1 MSPLSFTPNSG
12 FLLMGHPYTI
22 SSVRKTEDRTE
33 IEVLDRDGVVHV
45 HSLEYLFGQYEKG
58 NLKGLTTGDTLRTPA
73 NDSKGAVLRLVSD
86 LPQKTRDEAIRRAN
100 LLSAIADAGGFQRGN
115 TLFWEQGYA
124 ELARRYGFTPP
135 PDRSTILR
143 WIRKARGAE
152 GVPLAISLASR
163 HELKGGKGKTRMST
177 AVLQITE
184 TCLQDVFLSNDNTP
198 LLDCHG
204 ELVRR
209 IDQANLFLTDAQKL
223 KAPSYGQLRRH
234 LASMDAYDIFASKHG
249 RALAEDKFRL
259 SRKMTRRFRRALER
273 VEIDHTPLDIF
284 LCHSDGVVIGR
295 AYLTVVVDKRT
306 RAILGF
312 SIGINAPSRVS
323 ALRAIAHAVSPKTY
337 LREMFPDVQN
347 DWPMYGLFELL
358 VMDNGTE
365 FHSPAFQLTIMEL
378 QLAREIAYMPRRKGY
393 YKGLVEALQ
402 KYLNLG
408 VAAGQP
414 GATLSHHWQRNKER
428 PPEEYAVH
436 TLESLTRLLHIWI
449 CDVYH
454 AETKDAL
461 SKSINETWKE
471 LTEHSPVRLPSNPE
485 LLELACTLPITRK
498 LQAYGVEV
506 CYLRTFNNAE
516 LGRLMRKYQHT
527 GTLEVE
533 VRYKPHLL
541 DKVWVKDPDTQAWLV
556 VENYDSET
564 RNSTEWREQQIHHQ
578 IRLAQSERSEVIGRA
593 QAKAK
598 LREIGASMMAAKTM
612 AKRRHALK
620 LLGLVPHVDL
630 IDTTVPAEIIDV
642 VAVEAT
648 PKKRSHPKPAKKT
661 AVRSPTPLAPALV
674 IASPAASFDYTA
686 LRPLQSLKG

>member
-1 MSPLSFTPNSG
+1 MSHLSFVPKSG
-12 FLLMGHPYTI
+12 FLLMGKPYTI
-22 SSVRKTEDRTE
+22 GSMRKTEDRTE
-33 IEVLDRDGVVHV
+33 VEAVGEDGIVHV
-45 HSLEYLFGQYEKG
+45 QSLEYLLGQYEKG
-58 NLKGLTTGDTLRTPA
+58 NLKALTTVDSLRTSA

-86 LPQKTRDEAIRRAN
+86 LPEKTRDEAVRKAN
-100 LLSAIADAGGFQRGN
+100 LLTAIADAGGFQRGN

-143 WIRKARGAE
+143 WIRRARGSE
-152 GVPLAISLASR
+152 GVPLAISLAPR
-163 HELKGGKGKTRMST
+163 HEFKGGKGKTRMSA
-177 AVLQITE
+177 AVLQIAE
-184 TCLQDVFLSNDNTP
+184 TCLQDVYLSNDNTS

-209 IDQANLFLTDAQKL
+209 IDQANLFLTEAQKL
-223 KAPSYGQLRRH
+223 TAPSYGQLRRH
-234 LASMDAYDIFASKHG
+234 LATMDAYDIFASRYGH
-249 RALAEDKFRL
+249 ALAEDKFRL
-259 SRKMTRRFRRALER
+259 SRKVTRRFRRALER

-284 LCHSDGVVIGR
+284 IVDGEGMVIGR
-295 AYLTVVVDKRT
+295 AYLTIVVDKRT

-312 SIGINAPSRVS
+312 CIGLNAPSRVS
-323 ALRAIAHAVSPKTY
+323 ALRAIAHAISPKTY

-347 DWPMYGLFELL
+347 DWLMCGLFELL
-358 VMDNGTE
+358 VMDNGSE
-365 FHSPAFQLTIMEL
+365 FHSPPFQLTIMEL

-408 VAAGQP
+408 IATGQP
-414 GATLSHHWQRNKER
+414 GATQSHHWQRNKER

-436 TLESLTRLLHIWI
+436 TLESLTKLLHIWI

-454 AETKDAL
+454 VEVKDAL
-461 SKSINETWKE
+461 GKSINDTWKE

-516 LGRLMRKYQHT
+516 LGRLMRKYQHA
-527 GTLEVE
+527 GTMEVE

-541 DKVWVKDPDTQAWLV
+541 DKVWVKNPDTQAWLV

-564 RNSTEWREQQIHHQ
+564 RNSTEWREQQIHHH
-578 IRLAQSERSEVIGRA
+578 IRLAQTERSEAIGRA

-598 LREIGASMMAAKTM
+598 LREIGASMMAEKTM

-620 LLGLVPHVDL
+620 LLGLLPHVDL
-630 IDTTVPAEIIDV
+630 IDNTVPADVIDV
-642 VAVEAT
+642 VAVETA
-648 PKKRSHPKPAKKT
+648 PKKRQRPKPPKKP
-661 AVRSPTPLAPALV
+661 AVRSSSPVAHLPVA
-674 IASPAASFDYTA
+674 ASPATSFDYST
-686 LRPLQSLKG
+686 LLPLQSLKG

>member
-1 MSPLSFTPNSG
+1 MSHLSFTPKSG
-12 FLLMGHPYTI
+12 FLLMGRPYTI
-22 SSVRKTEDRTE
+22 SSMRKTEDRTE
-33 IEVLDRDGVVHV
+33 VEAVSEDGIVHV
-45 HSLEYLFGQYEKG
+45 HSLEYLFNQYEKG
-58 NLKGLTTGDTLRTPA
+58 NLKALTTVDTLRTSA

-86 LPQKTRDEAIRRAN
+86 LPEKTRDEAVRKAN
-100 LLSAIADAGGFQRGN
+100 LLAAIADAGGFQRGN
-115 TLFWEQGYA
+115 TLFWQQGYT
-124 ELARRYGFTPP
+124 ELAKRYGFTPP
-135 PDRSTILR
+135 PDHSTIFR
-143 WIRKARGAE
+143 WIRKARGSE
-152 GVPLAISLASR
+152 GVPLAISLAPR
-163 HELKGGKGKTRMST
+163 HELKGGRGKSRMSA

-209 IDQANLFLTDAQKL
+209 IDQANLFLTEAQKL
-223 KAPSYGQLRRH
+223 KAPSYGQLRRR
-234 LASMDAYDIFASKHG
+234 LACMDAYDIFASKHG
-249 RALAEDKFRL
+249 RSSAEDKFRL
-259 SRKMTRRFRRALER
+259 SRKVTRRFRRALER

-284 LCHSDGVVIGR
+284 IVDAEGVVIGR
-295 AYLTVVVDKRT
+295 AYLTIVVDKRT

-312 SIGINAPSRVS
+312 NIGINAPSRLS
-323 ALRAIAHAVSPKTY
+323 ALRAIAHAVRPKSY
-337 LREMFPDVQN
+337 LREMFPEVQN
-347 DWPMYGLFELL
+347 DWLMYGLFELL
-358 VMDNGTE
+358 VMDNGSE
-365 FHSPAFQLTIMEL
+365 FHSHPFQLTIMEL

-408 VAAGQP
+408 IAAGQP
-414 GATLSHHWQRNKER
+414 GATQSHHWQRNKER

-454 AETKDAL
+454 IEVKDAL
-461 SKSINETWKE
+461 GKSINETWKE

-498 LQAYGVEV
+498 LQVYGVEV

-516 LGRLMRKYQHT
+516 LGRLIRKYQHA

-541 DKVWVKDPDTQAWLV
+541 DKVWVKDPDTKSWLV

-564 RNSTEWREQQIHHQ
+564 CNSTEWREQQIYHQ
-578 IRLAQSERSEVIGRA
+578 IRLAQSEGNLVIGRA

-598 LREIGASMMAAKTM
+598 LRDMGASMMAAKTM

-630 IDTTVPAEIIDV
+630 IDTSLPAEVIDV

-648 PKKRSHPKPAKKT
+648 PKKRQRPKPTKKPM
-661 AVRSPTPLAPALV
+661 VRSSNPAVPVLVVATPAT
-674 IASPAASFDYTA
+674 SFDYTA
-686 LRPLQSLKG
+686 LLPLQSLKG

>member
-1 MSPLSFTPNSG
+1 MSHLAFVPKSG
-12 FLLMGHPYTI
+12 FLLMGKPYTI
-22 SSVRKTEDRTE
+22 SSMRKTEDRTE
-33 IEVLDRDGVVHV
+33 VEAVGEDGRVYVN
-45 HSLEYLFGQYEKG
+45 SLEYLFGQYEKG

-124 ELARRYGFTPP
+124 ELARRYGFKPP

-143 WIRKARGAE
+143 WIRKARGSE
-152 GVPLAISLASR
+152 GVPLAISLAPR
-163 HELKGGKGKTRMST
+163 HELKGGKGKTRMSA

-184 TCLQDVFLSNDNTP
+184 TCLQDVFLSSDNTP

-209 IDQANLFLTDAQKL
+209 IDQANLFLTEAQKL
-223 KAPSYGQLRRH
+223 QAPSYGQLRRH

-249 RALAEDKFRL
+249 RASAEDKFRL
-259 SRKMTRRFRRALER
+259 SRKVTRRFRRALER

-284 LCHSDGVVIGR
+284 LCDSDGVVIGR

-312 SIGINAPSRVS
+312 CIGLNAPSRLS
-323 ALRAIAHAVSPKTY
+323 ALRAIAHAVRPKTY
-337 LREMFPDVQN
+337 LRGMFPEIQN
-347 DWPMYGLFELL
+347 DWLMYGLFELL
-358 VMDNGTE
+358 VMDNGSE
-365 FHSPAFQLTIMEL
+365 FHSHPFQLTIMEL
-378 QLAREIAYMPRRKGY
+378 ELAREIAYMPRRKGY
-393 YKGLVEALQ
+393 YKGLVETLQ

-414 GATLSHHWQRNKER
+414 GATQSHHWQRNKER

-436 TLESLTRLLHIWI
+436 TLESLTKLLHIWI

-454 AETKDAL
+454 VEVKDAL

-516 LGRLMRKYQHT
+516 LERLMRKYQHA
-527 GTLEVE
+527 GTVEVE

-564 RNSTEWREQQIHHQ
+564 RNSTEWREQQIHRQ
-578 IRLAQSERSEVIGRA
+578 IRIAQSDSNQIIGRA

-598 LREIGASMMAAKTM
+598 LREIGTSMMAAKTM

-630 IDTTVPAEIIDV
+630 IDTTVPAEVIDV

-648 PKKRSHPKPAKKT
+648 PKKRQRPKPTKKT
-661 AVRSPTPLAPALV
+661 VVRTPNPSAPALA